1 MRTSRL
7 GIEAIKQFE
16 GCVLGTYRCA
26 AGVQTIGYG
35 HTGSDVTAG
44 LSISR
49 ERAEAL
55 LVSDLERFERAVE
68 GAVGRP
74 MTQGQFDA
82 MVSLAFNIG
91 AEAFRKSTLVRK
103 FNEGDTPGAG
113 QQFVVWHKVAG
124 QLNTGLLQRRA
135 AELWMFARASAA

>member
-1 MRTSRL
+1 MRTSRA

-26 AGVQTIGYG
+26 AGVPTIGYG
-35 HTGSDVTAG
+35 HTGHDVAVG
-44 LSISR
+44 QYISR
-49 ERAEAL
+49 DQAEAL
-55 LVSDLERFERAVE
+55 LVSDLVRFERAVE
-68 GAVGRP
+68 EAARRP

-103 FNEGDTPGAG
+103 FNEGDTAGAG

-124 QLNTGLLQRRA
+124 QLNAGLLQRRA
-135 AELWMFARASAA
+135 AELWMFARGSAA